1 MGRKRRR
8 RSSLP
13 VTSTTIG
20 SIQPATFV
28 VNGIDIY
35 DPHVDLTELRV
46 KLGAPQQIMA
56 GTSSTPPVEKP
67 PLKSLEK
74 WKKIFQGNL
83 HRFPQVVRSTM
94 SIRQSGF
101 TIDDVYEDGTIVGR
115 YVDQQSTYK
124 LYAWDQD
131 PPAGCSCQRSDGT
144 YACTHCF
151 AFTMRI
157 LEDLNKDSELVRR
170 IKAREFATAPFNRK
184 LVRFDRTIDSLN
196 QLRRFIDMKPG
207 LTDTE
212 LPPITTT
219 KRERVAWH
227 LHLSIGDSPRISPV
241 VQPMNKRG
249 DAWNKGRPT
258 SVIQIS
264 RSVERQ
270 AGDVQVL
277 KLYESEYGISIS
289 YKLAEALLSLIGQ
302 DNVYVDGEPIEIIAG
317 SACLKLVE
325 DKQGWSVQPDHDC
338 DEFTP
343 LEHHFASD
351 GVLSFDDGDMQL
363 YVAQTSTVQARC
375 MQELCALPKVSRP
388 EHVELLHERCRQLQH
403 MVSIALPKEFGPALV
418 NEVKPVMLLR
428 TRTDGFVDY
437 GIRVRDVQG
446 QLHLPGVGLQL
457 TSGTHNDK
465 PVQWKRSFA
474 NEHALARKLQQQLE
488 LGSSQIEAKLSFEQ
502 GLRLLELLERKAD
515 EIEVLW
521 DKASEAPIRSLGTIS
536 NKNVRVS
543 IQQKRDWFQLN
554 GQCELEG
561 GNIQLS
567 EILDT
572 LSSETQ
578 QSVGGYV
585 RIGDRGWAKITEELK
600 EGLQKLAD
608 SVNHERG
615 QMKFDRTAA
624 MAMRDL
630 QGELQIDA
638 TRPWQACLD
647 RLAKAE
653 ALEPEVPKA
662 LQAELRDYQAAGF
675 KWLRRLAEWGVG
687 GVLADDM
694 GLGKTVQTLAVLVDR
709 ASLGP
714 TLVIAP
720 TSVGFNWLR
729 EIARF
734 APHLKAHSYR
744 ETDRSEFFQE
754 LGPEHI
760 VVCSYGL
767 ALRDIDKLKKIT
779 WSSLVLDEAQ
789 AIKNSQSKTAQA
801 IAEIEA
807 DWKVALT
814 GTPVEN
820 HLGELWSLFRI
831 ISPGLFG
838 GWEQFRKR
846 FASPIERNH
855 DDTRRLALRDRLK
868 PFVLRRTKKEVLKDL
883 PARTE
888 SNLIVELNDQ
898 ERKLYDKYRLSI
910 VSQASEIA
918 KLPDIKDQRFRL
930 LALLTRLR
938 QIACHPRLVEE
949 TWQDRSTKLQQLCET
964 LHELRD
970 EGHRTLIFSQFV
982 QHLHL
987 IREMLDA
994 EKITY
999 QYLDGSTTPAQRQEQ
1014 VDEFQNGDA
1023 TAFLISLK
1031 AGGTGLNLTAADYVI
1046 HMDPWWNPA
1055 VEDQATDRAHRIGQT
1070 KPVMVYRLIAKNTVE
1085 EEILKLHEDKRDLVA
1100 GILDGTHAAGSL
1112 STQELIAL
1120 LTK

>member
-1 MGRKRRR
+1 MQRPSFMVK
-8 RSSLP
+8 
-13 VTSTTIG
+13 
-20 SIQPATFV
+20 
-28 VNGIDIY
+28 GIDDY
-35 DPHVDLTELRV
+35 DPGVDLAELRASLAV
-46 KLGAPQQIMA
+46 TEQILA
-56 GTSSTPPVEKP
+56 GSSSSPPVENP
-67 PLKSLEK
+67 PLTSLK
-74 WKKIFQGNL
+74 DWKEIFQANL
-83 HRFPQVVRSTM
+83 ERFPNAVKSTM
-94 SIRQSGF
+94 SIRRSAF
-101 TIDDVYEDGTIVGR
+101 TIDDVYEDGIIVGR
-115 YVDQQSTYK
+115 YVDHQCTYK
-124 LYAWDQD
+124 IFAWNQD
-131 PPAGCSCQRSDGT
+131 PPSGCSCDRSDGK

-157 LEDLNKDSELVRR
+157 LEELNKDSELVRR
-170 IKAREFATAPFNRK
+170 IEAREFAPGPFNRK
-184 LVRFDRTIDSLN
+184 LYRFDKTVESLN
-196 QLRRFIDMKPG
+196 QLRRFIDMNPG
-207 LTDTE
+207 LLDTQ
-212 LPPITTT
+212 LPPLATT

-227 LHLSIGDSPRISPV
+227 LQLSPGHSPRISPV
-241 VQPMNKRG
+241 VQPLNKRG

-258 SVIQIS
+258 PVMQIGKTI
-264 RSVERQ
+264 ERQ
-270 AGDVQVL
+270 TGDQQAL
-277 KLYESEYGISIS
+277 DLYESEYGSSIS
-289 YKLAEALLSLIGQ
+289 YQLAEGLLCLLGQ
-302 DNVYVDGEPIEIIAG
+302 DNVYVDGEPVEIVAG

-325 DKQGWSVQPDHDC
+325 GKKGWSVQPDHDC
-338 DEFTP
+338 DEYTP

-351 GVLSFDDGDMQL
+351 GVLSYDVDDQRL
-363 YVAQTSTVQARC
+363 YVAQTVNAQARC
-375 MQELCALPKVSRP
+375 MQELCALPEVSQT

-403 MVSIALPKEFGPALV
+403 FVSIALPKEFGPALV

-428 TRTDGFVDY
+428 TRVDGFVDY
-437 GIRVRDVQG
+437 GMRVRDVQG
-446 QLHLPGVGLQL
+446 QLHLPGVGLQI
-457 TSGTHNDK
+457 TSGKHNDK

-474 NEHALARKLQQQLE
+474 NEHAIVRRLQQQLE
-488 LGSSQIEAKLSFEQ
+488 LGSSQLVGKLSFEQ
-502 GLRLLELLERKAD
+502 GLRLLELLERRAD

-521 DKASEAPIRSLGTIS
+521 DKASEPPIRSLGTIS

-624 MAMRDL
+624 VAMRDL

-638 TRPWQACLD
+638 TRPWQTCLD

-729 EIARF
+729 ETARF

-744 ETDRSEFFQE
+744 ETDRSEFFQD

-801 IAEIEA
+801 IADIEA

-846 FASPIERNH
+846 FATPIERNH
-855 DDTRRLALRDRLK
+855 DDARRLALRDRLK
-868 PFVLRRTKKEVLKDL
+868 PFVLRRTKKEVLSDL

-910 VSQASEIA
+910 VNQASEIA

-949 TWQDRSTKLQQLCET
+949 SWKDRSTKLQQLCET

-1014 VDEFQNGDA
+1014 VDQFQNGDA